1 MSKFLFGAA
10 IAISTL
16 YGFAAFGQDFQSTW
30 DKEGTTSKSTVS
42 GGPSKQALC
51 GYEWRMA
58 KIANPGMA
66 KDRAAWVN
74 YMHEHCGMKGK
85 TRNDDALKGY
95 IGEHPDWRGEVDD
108 IGNAT
113 KIAKGRKKF
122 FDDCE
127 ANCG

>member
-10 IAISTL
+10 IAISAL

-30 DKEGTTSKSTVS
+30 DKEGTKEGTSKSTVS
-42 GGPSKQALC
+42 SGPSKQALC
-51 GYEWRMA
+51 GYEWRQA

-66 KDRAAWVN
+66 KDRAAWIS

-95 IGEHPDWRGEVDD
+95 IGEHPDWRGELVQPF
-108 IGNAT
+108 T
-113 KIAKGRKKF
+113 IAKGRKKL